1 MFLIIRYYERFWHM
15 TASIRGPQTAL
26 KYEVEVRDHGRIEL
40 QVPFAPG
47 AHVVVFVIPE
57 PHETFNDVVAAA
69 ESSLAFWD
77 NPLDDEDWNN
87 A

>member
-1 MFLIIRYYERFWHM
+1 MDTAVASVLPAIR
-15 TASIRGPQTAL
+15 
-26 KYEVEVRDHGRIEL
+26 YEVEVREQGRIEL

-47 AHVVVFVIPE
+47 VRIIVFVIREE
-57 PHETFNDVVAAA
+57 PIDERSEDLVAAA
-69 ESSLAFWD
+69 ESSVGFWD

>member
-1 MFLIIRYYERFWHM
+1 MVAP
-15 TASIRGPQTAL
+15 TTAL
-26 KYEVEVRDHGRIEL
+26 KYDVEVNANGVVEL
-40 QVPFAPG
+40 AVPFPAG
-47 AHVVVFVIPE
+47 SHVTVFVLEAGESFIDLL
-57 PHETFNDVVAAA
+57 FAS

>member
-1 MFLIIRYYERFWHM
+1 MP
-15 TASIRGPQTAL
+15 TAVQHLQSAI
-26 KYEVEVRDHGRIEL
+26 KYEVEVREQGRVAV

-47 AHVVVFVIPE
+47 ARVTVFVIHDE
-57 PHETFNDVVAAA
+57 PADSTFDDLVSAA
-69 ESSLAFWD
+69 ESSLGFWD

>member
-1 MFLIIRYYERFWHM
+1 MSTITQYRQAAI
-15 TASIRGPQTAL
+15 
-26 KYEVEVRDHGRIEL
+26 KYEVEVREQGRIEF

-47 AHVVVFVIPE
+47 ERVTVFVIHEE
-57 PHETFNDVVAAA
+57 PPSDTSDLVSAA
-69 ESSLAFWD
+69 ESSLNFWD